1 MCKFMFED
9 IITIRAF
16 KTFFKMGKEFDP
28 NFLYE
33 VSFGLMPRCFKPT
46 PDDRYI
52 FEEEIDV
59 TEIYFLL
66 KGTFG
71 VAFNSFN

>member
-1 MCKFMFED
+1 
-9 IITIRAF
+9 
-16 KTFFKMGKEFDP
+16 MGKEFDP